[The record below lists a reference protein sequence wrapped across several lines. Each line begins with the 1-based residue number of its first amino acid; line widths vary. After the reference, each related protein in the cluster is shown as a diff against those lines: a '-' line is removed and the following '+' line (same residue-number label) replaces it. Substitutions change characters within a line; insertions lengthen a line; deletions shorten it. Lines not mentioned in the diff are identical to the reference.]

1 MDDRE
6 VLPSQRRRFLTV
18 MLAGIGGVLAAAA
31 GWPIFKFLAPSDQG
45 GGGGQVKVDKTAIP
59 VGGSHLFNYKG
70 KPAVLLQLEPG
81 RFVALSAVCTHL
93 GCIPL
98 GQDGPS
104 VGEFGGWFC
113 PCHGSHYDTA
123 GRIRKGPAPE
133 NLHIPPYEFLTDTR
147 IKIG

>member
-93 GCIPL
+93 GCIVKWVEAEAHFL
-98 GQDGPS
+98 
-104 VGEFGGWFC
+104 C
-113 PCHGSHYDTA
+113 PCHGGKFSPAGAVLSGPPPTA
-123 GRIRKGPAPE
+123 LETFPVALDGDQVVVG
-133 NLHIPPYEFLTDTR
+133 
-147 IKIG
+147 